1 MPLEPRIKYDFKE
14 GVPGPGRYEPSL
26 KLTRPK
32 PYTYYIGERL
42 KTFALNNITGTDD
55 KVGPGKYD
63 VQKSKLTSIHTNLP
77 TWTMG
82 HDKRKGL
89 FNKTWTV
96 NQTYEIYSS
105 IGKQIRT
112 HKRSEA
118 EINIGK
124 ATRDAEKLR
133 GIFPQQME
141 RRPQPIRI
149 PLPNF

>member
-1 MPLEPRIKYDFKE
+1 
-14 GVPGPGRYEPSL
+14 
-26 KLTRPK
+26 
-32 PYTYYIGERL
+32 
-42 KTFALNNITGTDD
+42 
-55 KVGPGKYD
+55 
-63 VQKSKLTSIHTNLP
+63 
-77 TWTMG
+77 MG
-82 HDKRKGL
+82 QDKRKGL

-124 ATRDAEKLR
+124 ATRDHEKLR